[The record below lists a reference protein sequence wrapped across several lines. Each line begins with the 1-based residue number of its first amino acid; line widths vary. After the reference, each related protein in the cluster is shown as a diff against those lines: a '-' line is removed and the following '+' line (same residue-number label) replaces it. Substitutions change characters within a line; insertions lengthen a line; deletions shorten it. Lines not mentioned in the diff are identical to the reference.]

1 MEKRA
6 PAGPPVR
13 KNRSQARRLRV
24 TIDPP
29 VPAGSYLDGCVVKHV
44 PVLLV
49 LALSGAPAFADP
61 TASRAECDAVL
72 NAEVRRLEDGF
83 SRTRVAWEQTVEQRF
98 QDHHLELTA
107 AQMQNARATFDDL
120 VMKLSNEHVK
130 AVALPG
136 IYRMMLNVPRYDLN
150 VCSKPGEMKSIGDQA
165 IAGYLLKL
173 TQLLPLV
180 EKTVLAAKSDS

>member
-1 MEKRA
+1 MKKLA
-6 PAGPPVR
+6 CFLP
-13 KNRSQARRLRV
+13 
-24 TIDPP
+24 
-29 VPAGSYLDGCVVKHV
+29 
-44 PVLLV
+44 
-49 LALSGAPAFADP
+49 LALAATPVFADP
-61 TASRAECDAVL
+61 ATSRAECDAVL
-72 NAEVRRLEDGF
+72 HAEVKRLEDGF

-98 QDHHLELTA
+98 QEHQAELTT
-107 AQMQNARATFDDL
+107 AQMENARATFDDL

-150 VCSKPGEMKSIGDQA
+150 VCSKPGEMRTMGDEA

-180 EKTVLAAKSDS
+180 EKTVLAAKADS